1 MLDDFR
7 VFVGN
12 LSNDV
17 TDAMLK
23 TAFAAYPSLTNH
35 RVVRDSKSSRS
46 KGYGFLAF
54 SDATDY
60 TKAMREMNGK
70 YVGSK
75 PVKLTRSSWKDR
87 NVEHKHGK
95 GASSRSRPY

>member
-1 MLDDFR
+1 M
-7 VFVGN
+7 GN

-23 TAFAAYPSLTNH
+23 AAFSAYPSLTNH
-35 RVVRDSKSSRS
+35 RVVKDRKSGRS

-54 SDATDY
+54 SDSDEY
-60 TKAMREMNGK
+60 VRAMREMNGK

-87 NVEHKHGK
+87 NVDEEDLRKHKKH
-95 GASSRSRPY
+95 RPY